1 MTTDFDKWLTAI
13 KRFPSTGKEH
23 DQVIT
28 VFQSILEYIVERRW
42 QGASSHISSAVFM
55 VLIRELDIPA
65 KLLMGQCAIG
75 DAVFDHSWVEI
86 RGQVYDI
93 AIANPVMLEKRI
105 PPVLAGK
112 SVDGVGMP
120 QVKYGVNSRPNL
132 ELEAQLITGTPFSKY
147 MENFSEY
154 RQGLWEIAKE
164 IGKSAGLKL
173 NVEKLRKKH
182 ADIRWQIAS

>member
-1 MTTDFDKWLTAI
+1 MRCSIIPGWKFVVRFTTSPLPIRCCWKSAFPRCLQENQSTA
-13 KRFPSTGKEH
+13 SE
-23 DQVIT
+23 
-28 VFQSILEYIVERRW
+28 
-42 QGASSHISSAVFM
+42 
-55 VLIRELDIPA
+55 
-65 KLLMGQCAIG
+65 C
-75 DAVFDHSWVEI
+75 
-86 RGQVYDI
+86 
-93 AIANPVMLEKRI
+93 
-105 PPVLAGK
+105 
-112 SVDGVGMP
+112 P
-120 QVKYGVNSRPNL
+120 QVKYGINYHPNL